1 MAYYSYLMSDKIIIG
16 VDYGLRKTGLAKA
29 TLTSDVSIATP
40 WLVLPTN
47 ELNDFIQNLE
57 FEIDKVVVGKSIN
70 LSGRENEVNKEIK
83 KFADTL
89 KQIGINVVFIDER
102 FTTQSVLAEY
112 RMESRKHKNKK
123 AYKMKELDAGAA
135 TKILQT
141 YLDSAH

>member
-1 MAYYSYLMSDKIIIG
+1 MAYYSYLMSGKIIIG

-29 TLTSDVSIATP
+29 MLTSGVRIATP
-40 WLVLPTN
+40 WLVIPTC

-70 LSGRENEVNKEIK
+70 LSGHENKINKEIK

-89 KQIGINVVFIDER
+89 NRIGIEVVFIDER

-112 RMESRKHKNKK
+112 RLESRKYKNKK

-141 YLDSAH
+141 YLDSTH